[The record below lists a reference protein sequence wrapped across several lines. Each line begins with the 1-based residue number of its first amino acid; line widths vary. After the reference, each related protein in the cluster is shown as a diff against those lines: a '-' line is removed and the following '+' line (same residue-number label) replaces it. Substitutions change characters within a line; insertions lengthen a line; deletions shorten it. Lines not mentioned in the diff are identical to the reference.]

1 MARRKLIY
9 VEDPEG
15 AVALAPGRPPGIPA
29 TMGSLKDEQAHDPER
44 LYKAID
50 AEKWAGDEGQFLGW
64 TDRVV
69 ELPVDAEKVVR
80 DDWAKEDATAA
91 MNVALYT
98 EASRLIV
105 ALVPEWNTPEKL
117 RRAMKHW
124 EAVEPVATDP
134 MKEARVLWE
143 DRIRD
148 GEIRLRAMSTKAEVD
163 AVNPL
168 ADDPFA

>member
-1 MARRKLIY
+1 MAHRKLIY
-9 VEDPEG
+9 IEDSQG
-15 AVALAPGRPPGIPA
+15 DIALAPGRPPSIPP
-29 TMGSLKDEQAHDPER
+29 TMGRLKDEQSHDPDR

-50 AEKWAGDEGQFLGW
+50 AEKWMGDEGQFLGW

-105 ALVPEWNTPEKL
+105 ALVPEWDTIEKL
-117 RRAMKHW
+117 SRAMKHW

-134 MKEARVLWE
+134 MKAARALWE

-163 AVNPL
+163 AVDPL